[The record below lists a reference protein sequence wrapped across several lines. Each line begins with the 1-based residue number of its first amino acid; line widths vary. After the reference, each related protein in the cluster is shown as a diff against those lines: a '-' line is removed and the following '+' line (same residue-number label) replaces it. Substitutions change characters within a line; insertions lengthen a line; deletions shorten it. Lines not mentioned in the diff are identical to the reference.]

1 MTNIIQ
7 QDALPFVQQS
17 FDLEFNE
24 SDSTF
29 EIADFD
35 QIIDSLN
42 EMLSRSEQ
50 YEYHPDDRQDVK
62 SLRAATNKMSKA
74 IKDKIKKQ
82 EKDLFEKPRQQEKEM
97 SSLISSIQKNITKGI
112 DAEDARLKE
121 QKTKALKEMFND
133 AIQYYDELDGLE
145 YKQIANSKWL
155 NRSYSEGKATTD
167 LNERLKILNQ
177 IIVSIDD
184 YDLDINDVA
193 KVANNNDWDG
203 LTAVN
208 EINKAQQEK
217 LEQQREAYEAELKR
231 KELEESNEFIDD
243 KTSSHSDDEYASLQI
258 KQNDLQKVK
267 KLLQA
272 RGIYF
277 KIEG

>member
-1 MTNIIQ
+1 
-7 QDALPFVQQS
+7 
-17 FDLEFNE
+17 
-24 SDSTF
+24 
-29 EIADFD
+29 
-35 QIIDSLN
+35 
-42 EMLSRSEQ
+42 
-50 YEYHPDDRQDVK
+50 HPDDRQDVK

-184 YDLDINDVA
+184 YDLNINDVA
-193 KVANNNDWDG
+193 KVANKSEEH
-203 LTAVN
+203 TY
-208 EINKAQQEK
+208 K
-217 LEQQREAYEAELKR
+217 LQSRLDLVY
-231 KELEESNEFIDD
+231 
-243 KTSSHSDDEYASLQI
+243 SL
-258 KQNDLQKVK
+258 
-267 KLLQA
+267 
-272 RGIYF
+272 
-277 KIEG
+277 